1 MFFRCLWFWLLEAWE
16 MGLFILLIPLS
27 WFWQAP
33 LPSKQNAAHAQKKMV
48 LVPGF
53 LGRGL
58 ELLPLR
64 RELQAAGFEV
74 WIVPLGF
81 QASDI
86 ATKGQKLAAYLETH
100 GLQDCYLLGYS
111 LGGWVAL
118 NLPLHSR
125 WRVSTL
131 MTVGVAFAGTP
142 MAWLLS
148 PLQAARQLIPGSSFL
163 KKQPVILAEGYPR
176 HLNFSAQ
183 VDEITASR
191 QTSALPLTERA
202 LPNRQATCLP
212 VWGHLNLVRRRQAR
226 QALIASLLADLN
238 ANRLSRTGS
247 QSVVELEQDVFSQ
260 FQAVSR

>member
-1 MFFRCLWFWLLEAWE
+1 MIARCLWFWLLEAWE
-16 MGLFILLIPLS
+16 MGVFILLIPLS

-86 ATKGQKLAAYLETH
+86 ASKGQKLAAYLEAH

-118 NLPLHSR
+118 NLPQHSR

-131 MTVGVAFAGTP
+131 ITLGVAFAGTP

-163 KKQPVILAEGYPR
+163 KKQPAILAEGYAR

-183 VDEITASR
+183 ADEITASR
-191 QTSALPLTERA
+191 QTSALPSPDRA
-202 LPNRQATCLP
+202 LPNRQESCLP

-238 ANRLSRTGS
+238 ANRLSRAWP
-247 QSVVELEQDVFSQ
+247 QCVVELEQDILSQ